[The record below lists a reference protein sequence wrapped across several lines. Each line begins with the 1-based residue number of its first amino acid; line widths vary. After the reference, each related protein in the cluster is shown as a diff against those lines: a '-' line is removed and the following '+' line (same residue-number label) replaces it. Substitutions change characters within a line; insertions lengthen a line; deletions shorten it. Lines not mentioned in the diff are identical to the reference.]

1 MLELRK
7 AERSQAKLRIGVSAP
22 SGGGKTYSA
31 LLMASGM
38 TDWNKIA
45 VIDTENG
52 RGDIYSDLGDYNI
65 ITLEAPFTPERYI
78 EAIKSC
84 EEAGME
90 VIIID
95 SISHEWEGQ
104 GGCLEINESLANA
117 KYRGNTWSAW
127 NETTPR
133 HRKFIEAIISS
144 TAHVITTVRNKV
156 DTIMTEDKKVKKVG
170 IKEITREGFEYEIT
184 VNFNIDRDTH
194 KAMPSKDNTRLFEG
208 KDPFVITAETGKELI
223 DWMKS
228 GKKVKA
234 VPKKKEPEAIPVTK
248 QDVVNHLTSL
258 GIAKKDMATF
268 ILDRTGLDAK
278 IMDPAEVL
286 IALKKA
292 K

>member
-65 ITLEAPFTPERYI
+65 ITLEAPFSPERYI

-194 KAMPSKDNTRLFEG
+194 KALPSKDNTRLFEG
-208 KDPFVITAETGKELI
+208 KDPFVITAETGKALI

-228 GKKVKA
+228 GKKVKP
-234 VPKKKEPEAIPVTK
+234 VKKEVEVTK
-248 QDVVNHLTSL
+248 DDIVVFLTEE
-258 GIAKKDMATF
+258 GIAKKDMATH
-268 ILDRTGLDAK
+268 IMTMTGLDAK
-278 IMDPAEVL
+278 TADPKEVL
-286 IALKKA
+286 SALKKA

>member
-38 TDWNKIA
+38 TDWSKIA

-65 ITLEAPFTPERYI
+65 ITLEAPFSPERYI

-208 KDPFVITAETGKELI
+208 KDPFVITAETGKALI
-223 DWMKS
+223 EWMKS
-228 GKKVKA
+228 GKKVAAKPIEITNEDIKA
-234 VPKKKEPEAIPVTK
+234 YLTATAPEVK
-248 QDVVNHLTSL
+248 LN
-258 GIAKKDMATF
+258 KKDVTEY
-268 ILDRTGLDAK
+268 ILKKTGLDVATSEPK
-278 IMDPAEVL
+278 KVL
-286 IALKKA
+286 AALKKA

>member
-1 MLELRK
+1 MIQLRK

-38 TDWNKIA
+38 APWNKIA

-65 ITLEAPFTPERYI
+65 ITLEAPFSPERYI

-84 EEAGME
+84 EAAGME

-104 GGCLEINESLANA
+104 GGCLEINEALANA
-117 KYRGNTWSAW
+117 KYRGNSWSAW

-194 KAMPSKDNTRLFEG
+194 KALPSKDNTRLFEG
-208 KDPFVITAETGKELI
+208 KDPFVITAETGKQLI
-223 DWMKS
+223 EWMKS
-228 GKKVKA
+228 GKKVT
-234 VPKKKEPEAIPVTK
+234 VKKPEIEITK
-248 QDVVNHLTSL
+248 QDVVDYLT
-258 GIAKKDMATF
+258 GKEIAKKDMATY
-268 ILDRTGLDAK
+268 ILEKTGLDAK
-278 IMDPAEVL
+278 TAEPKQVL
-286 IALKKA
+286 AALKKA

>member
-1 MLELRK
+1 MSIQLRK

-65 ITLEAPFTPERYI
+65 ITLEAPFSPERYI

-104 GGCLEINESLANA
+104 GGCLEINEALANA

-194 KAMPSKDNTRLFEG
+194 KALPSKDNTRLFEG
-208 KDPFVITAETGKELI
+208 KDPFIITAETGKALI

-228 GKKVKA
+228 GKKVKP
-234 VPKKKEPEAIPVTK
+234 VKKEIVITK
-248 QDVVNHLTSL
+248 QDVVDYLTGL
-258 GIAKKDMATF
+258 EVPKKEMAAY
-268 ILDRTGLDAK
+268 ILEKTELDAK
-278 IMDPAEVL
+278 TADPKEVL
-286 IALKKA
+286 AALKKA